1 MACHFYAVKV
11 GRNYIPQKKALYCLF
26 ESNFET
32 SQIFV
37 LKGSRPVLVK
47 VVLFHSRGC
56 GHPQDDAMANVF
68 LDSKG
73 SILGLSNE
81 VSFVSEIYWKGG

>member
-1 MACHFYAVKV
+1 M
-11 GRNYIPQKKALYCLF
+11 
-26 ESNFET
+26 
-32 SQIFV
+32 
-37 LKGSRPVLVK
+37 KGSRQVLVK

-56 GHPQDDAMANVF
+56 GHPQDDAMANFF

-81 VSFVSEIYWKGG
+81 VHLFLISIGKVVKIAQIFCLNLAVRRYVSTSVCKL

>member
-1 MACHFYAVKV
+1 MPVEVERKPYD
-11 GRNYIPQKKALYCLF
+11 PMF

-56 GHPQDDAMANVF
+56 DHPQDDAMANVF